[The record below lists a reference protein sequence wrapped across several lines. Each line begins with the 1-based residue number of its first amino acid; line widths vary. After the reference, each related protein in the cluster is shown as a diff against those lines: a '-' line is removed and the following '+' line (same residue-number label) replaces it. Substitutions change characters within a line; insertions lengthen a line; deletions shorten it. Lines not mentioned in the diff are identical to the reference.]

1 MRSKQDRRAATIL
14 PIMLEDETSAQASSP
29 AGLGVLD
36 KALALLNIVSAKR
49 GPMSF
54 TDLQHACA
62 LPKST
67 LHRLTQTLVRE
78 GLLRYDA
85 YTKKFQLGLR
95 LLEMAHKVWSDFD
108 LRVAAQDTLTALRD
122 SLGETVQL
130 AVLNG
135 DEVVIVASADAAHDM
150 ARTSTVGMPLPVHA
164 TAAGKAIVANL
175 DPAQSSRLIERL
187 DLRRHTGRT
196 LATASALRD
205 ELDLVRAR
213 GYALEDGEHAERSV
227 SIAAPIFDYEG
238 RPIGAVTVTGDAARL
253 NSERLHR
260 LSTAL
265 IGAARGISH
274 SAVGAAMSITPREQ
288 PKQAPTAEVR
298 CVTEARALLGECPIW
313 SPRDNA
319 LYWVD
324 ILMPSVH
331 TYRAADGAASEI
343 RLGSMASVA
352 IPKSTGGLLLATPGG
367 LMSFDPATRRMTQ
380 LCHPEAERPANR
392 FNDGKCDRRGRL
404 WVASM
409 DMATALNR
417 GSLFRVEADGS
428 WRKMDTGFTVPNG
441 LGWSPDDTRMY
452 FIDTFRRVLY
462 VYDFDL
468 MSGSISN
475 RRELIEFA
483 PTEGRADGLT
493 VDDEGCIWIAMW
505 DAWHVVRY
513 SPDGREIQRIRMPVP
528 RPTSCCFGGPN
539 LDTLYVTSASVRL
552 PEQALAEAPLSGS
565 LFAMEIP
572 GVRGLPEVTFA
583 G

>member
-1 MRSKQDRRAATIL
+1 MIKDK
-14 PIMLEDETSAQASSP
+14 PASDASGS

-49 GPMSF
+49 APMSF
-54 TDLQHACA
+54 TDLQHASA

-67 LHRLTQTLVRE
+67 LHRLTQTLIHE

-108 LRVAAQDTLTALRD
+108 LRVAAQDTLVTLRD

-135 DEVVIVASADAAHDM
+135 DEVVIVASADAGHDM
-150 ARTSTVGMPLPVHA
+150 ARTSSVGMPLPVHA
-164 TAAGKAIVANL
+164 SAAGKAIVANL
-175 DPAQSSRLIERL
+175 DPAQSARLIERL
-187 DLRRHTGRT
+187 DLRRFTDRT
-196 LATASALRD
+196 LITTAALRD
-205 ELDLVRAR
+205 DLDLARAR
-213 GYALEDGEHAERSV
+213 GYALEEGECRAQSV
-227 SIAAPIFDYEG
+227 SVAAPIFDYEG
-238 RPIGAVTVTGDAARL
+238 RPIGAVTVTGDVTRL
-253 NSERLHR
+253 KAERLHG
-260 LSTAL
+260 LSSTL

-274 SAVGAAMSITPREQ
+274 SAAGAAMSIAPREQ
-288 PKQAPTAEVR
+288 PEQMPTVEVR
-298 CVTEARALLGECPIW
+298 CVTRAQALLGEGPIW

-331 TYRAADGAASEI
+331 TYHAVDGSTSEV

-352 IPKSTGGLLLATPGG
+352 IPRSTGGLLLATPGG
-367 LMSFDPATRRMTQ
+367 LMNFDPATRRMTP
-380 LCHPEAERPANR
+380 LSHPEAERPANR

-404 WVASM
+404 WIASM

-441 LGWSPDDTRMY
+441 LGWSPDDSRMY
-452 FIDTFRRVLY
+452 FVDTFRRALY
-462 VYDFDL
+462 EYDFDL
-468 MSGSISN
+468 MSGAIAN
-475 RRELIEFA
+475 RRTLIEFA

-513 SPDGREIQRIRMPVP
+513 APDGREIQRIRMPVP

-539 LDTLYVTSASVRL
+539 LETLYVTSASVRL
-552 PEQALAEAPLSGS
+552 SEQALAEAPLSGS

-572 GVRGLPEVTFA
+572 GVRGLPEAMFA

>member
-1 MRSKQDRRAATIL
+1 
-14 PIMLEDETSAQASSP
+14 MLNDMPASEVSGS

-49 GPMSF
+49 APMSF
-54 TDLQHACA
+54 TDLQRASA

-67 LHRLTQTLVRE
+67 LHRLTQTLVHE

-108 LRVAAQDTLTALRD
+108 LRVAAQDTLAALRD

-150 ARTSTVGMPLPVHA
+150 ARTSSVGMPLPVHA

-175 DPAQSSRLIERL
+175 DPAQSAKLIERL
-187 DLRRHTGRT
+187 EMRRFTDRT
-196 LATASALRD
+196 LLTTAALRD
-205 ELDLVRAR
+205 DLDLARAR
-213 GYALEDGEHAERSV
+213 GYALEEGEWSAQSV
-227 SIAAPIFDYEG
+227 SVAAPIFDYEG
-238 RPIGAVTVTGDAARL
+238 RPIGAVTVTGDVSRL
-253 NSERLHR
+253 KAERLHG
-260 LSTAL
+260 LSPVL

-274 SAVGAAMSITPREQ
+274 SAAGAAMSIAPREQ
-288 PKQAPTAEVR
+288 PKQTSTVEVR
-298 CVTEARALLGECPIW
+298 CVTRAQALLGEGPIW

-324 ILMPSVH
+324 ILTPSVH
-331 TYRAADGAASEI
+331 TYHAADGSSSEV
-343 RLGSMASVA
+343 RLGSMSSVA
-352 IPKSTGGLLLATPGG
+352 IPKATGGLLLATPGG
-367 LMSFDPATRRMTQ
+367 LMNFDPATRRMAP

-404 WVASM
+404 WIASM

-417 GSLFRVEADGS
+417 GSLFRVQADGS

-441 LGWSPDDTRMY
+441 LGWSPDDSRMY
-452 FIDTFRRVLY
+452 FVDTHRRALY
-462 VYDFDL
+462 EYDFDL
-468 MSGSISN
+468 MSGSIAN
-475 RRELIEFA
+475 RRTLIEFA

-513 SPDGREIQRIRMPVP
+513 APDGREIQRIRMPVP

-552 PEQALAEAPLSGS
+552 GEQALAEAPLSGS

-572 GVRGLPEVTFA
+572 GVRGLPEATFA

>member
-1 MRSKQDRRAATIL
+1 MPKDN
-14 PIMLEDETSAQASSP
+14 SASEASGS

-49 GPMSF
+49 APLSF
-54 TDLQHACA
+54 TDLQRASA

-67 LHRLTQTLVRE
+67 LHRLTQTLVHE

-108 LRVAAQDTLTALRD
+108 LRVAAQDTLTSLRD

-135 DEVVIVASADAAHDM
+135 DELVIVASADAAHDM
-150 ARTSTVGMPLPVHA
+150 ARTSSVGMPLPVHA

-175 DPAQSSRLIERL
+175 DPAQLAKLIERL
-187 DLRRHTGRT
+187 ALRRFTDRT
-196 LATASALRD
+196 LITKAALRD
-205 ELDLVRAR
+205 DFDLARAR
-213 GYALEDGEHAERSV
+213 GYALEEGEFSAQRA
-227 SIAAPIFDYEG
+227 SIAAPIFDFEG
-238 RPIGAVTVTGDAARL
+238 RPIGAITVTGDVSRL
-253 NSERLHR
+253 KAERLHG
-260 LSTAL
+260 LSPVL
-265 IGAARGISH
+265 IGAARNISH
-274 SAVGAAMSITPREQ
+274 SAAGAAMSIAPREQ
-288 PKQAPTAEVR
+288 PEQAKEPKQAPAVEVR
-298 CVTEARALLGECPIW
+298 CVTRAQALLGEGPIW

-331 TYRAADGAASEI
+331 TYHAADGSTSEVP
-343 RLGSMASVA
+343 LGSMASVA
-352 IPKSTGGLLLATPGG
+352 IPKASGGLLLATPGG
-367 LMSFDPATRRMTQ
+367 LMNFDPATRRMSP

-404 WVASM
+404 WIASM

-417 GSLFRVEADGS
+417 GSLFRVDGDGS

-441 LGWSPDDTRMY
+441 LGWSPDDSRMY
-452 FIDTFRRVLY
+452 FVDTHRRALY
-462 VYDFDL
+462 EYDFDL
-468 MSGSISN
+468 MAGSIAN
-475 RRELIEFA
+475 RRTLIEFA
-483 PTEGRADGLT
+483 PADGRADGLT

-505 DAWHVVRY
+505 DAWHIVRY
-513 SPDGREIQRIRMPVP
+513 APDGREIQRIRMPVP

-539 LDTLYVTSASVRL
+539 LDILYVTSASVRL
-552 PEQALAEAPLSGS
+552 SEQALAEAPLSGS
-565 LFAMEIP
+565 LFSMEIP
-572 GVRGLPEVTFA
+572 GVRGLPEATFA

>member
-1 MRSKQDRRAATIL
+1 
-14 PIMLEDETSAQASSP
+14 
-29 AGLGVLD
+29 
-36 KALALLNIVSAKR
+36 LALLNIVSAKR
-49 GPMSF
+49 APMSF
-54 TDLQHACA
+54 ADLQRASA

-108 LRVAAQDTLTALRD
+108 LRVAAQDTLASLRD
-122 SLGETVQL
+122 TLNETVQL

-135 DEVVIVASADAAHDM
+135 DEVVVVASADAAHDM
-150 ARTSTVGMPLPVHA
+150 ARTSSVGMPLPVHA
-164 TAAGKAIVANL
+164 AAAGKAIAANL
-175 DPAQSSRLIERL
+175 DPAQLAKLIARL
-187 DLRRHTGRT
+187 DLRRFTDRT
-196 LATASALRD
+196 LTTPAALRD
-205 ELDLVRAR
+205 DLDLARAR
-213 GYALEDGEHAERSV
+213 GYALDDGEHGPQSV
-227 SIAAPIFDYEG
+227 SIAAPVFDYEG
-238 RPIGAVTVTGDAARL
+238 RPIGAVMVSGDVSRL
-253 NSERLHR
+253 KPERLHG

-274 SAVGAAMSITPREQ
+274 SAAGTAMSIETREQ
-288 PKQAPTAEVR
+288 PKPTASAVEVR
-298 CVTEARALLGECPIW
+298 CVTEARALLGEGPIW

-324 ILMPSVH
+324 ILMPAVH
-331 TYRAADGAASEI
+331 TYHAADGSASEV

-352 IPKSTGGLLLATPGG
+352 IPRSTGGLLLATPGG
-367 LMSFDPATRRMTQ
+367 LMNFDPATRRMTQ
-380 LCHPEAERPANR
+380 LCHPEADRPANR

-417 GSLFRVEADGS
+417 GSLFRVDADGT
-428 WRKMDTGFTVPNG
+428 WRKMDTGLTVPNG

-452 FIDTFRRVLY
+452 FVDTFRRALY

-468 MSGSISN
+468 MSGSIAN
-475 RRELIEFA
+475 RRTLIEFPA
-483 PTEGRADGLT
+483 DEGRADGLT

-505 DAWHVVRY
+505 DAWHIVRY
-513 SPDGREIQRIRMPVP
+513 APDGREIQRIRMPVP

-539 LDTLYVTSASVRL
+539 LDTLYVTSASVRMS
-552 PEQALAEAPLSGS
+552 EQALAEAPLSGS

-572 GVRGLPEVTFA
+572 GVRGLPEATFA